1 MDFGVFDGLLCSE
14 NTINNNSLISNYN
27 LDQNPKSYGF
37 KQQESSSVSVSAI
50 AHNQDDL
57 LKRSDRSSVCSVSD
71 NMINFSSPNI
81 DDNLWNEFAGF
92 GCGGAFTSSQW
103 MELEHQA
110 LIYKYMIV
118 NAPVPLNLLIP
129 IRRAVEST
137 EFSSFPAT
145 NLRHTAYGWG
155 GFHLGLSNSLDSE
168 PGRCRRTDGKKW
180 RCSRDA
186 VAYHKYCERHMN
198 RGRYRSRKHVEGQ
211 SGHSVSNGLTA
222 AAAKF
227 SSLEPIISTSVST
240 SVSHFNHQ
248 NQHQLNRNLT
258 NKENMMSEK
267 IQDTTCHS
275 MVSPSPIACEHVSIS
290 IPSELGFVCSDIQNP
305 ISQFMDDWQ
314 HPNRT
319 QLSISI
325 PSNAQNLNLSPL
337 KMGLGVNDSTNTKMF
352 DDDNG
357 DDRSQRVNWENLV
370 SGPLGEVL
378 NHSMN
383 NSRSSLNLM
392 TGN

>member
-1 MDFGVFDGLLCSE
+1 MITEE
-14 NTINNNSLISNYN
+14 NTINNNSLIFNYN

-50 AHNQDDL
+50 AHNLDDL

-71 NMINFSSPNI
+71 NMISFSSPNI
-81 DDNLWNEFAGF
+81 GF
-92 GCGGAFTSSQW
+92 GYGGAFTSSQR

-118 NAPVPLNLLIP
+118 NAPVPLSLLIP

-180 RCSRDA
+180 RCSRDV

-211 SGHSVSNGLTA
+211 SGHSVSIGLTA
-222 AAAKF
+222 AAARI
-227 SSLEPIISTSVST
+227 SSLEPVISTTTST
-240 SVSHFNHQ
+240 SLSHFNHQ
-248 NQHQLNRNLT
+248 NQHQLNRNLI
-258 NKENMMSEK
+258 NKETMMSEK

-275 MVSPSPIACEHVSIS
+275 MLSPSPIACEHVSIS
-290 IPSELGFVCSDIQNP
+290 IPSELGFVCSDIQNTKTQNP
-305 ISQFMDDWQ
+305 IRQFTDDWQ

-325 PSNAQNLNLSPL
+325 PSNAQNLILSPL
-337 KMGLGVNDSTNTKMF
+337 KMGLGVNDSTNTKVF
-352 DDDNG
+352 DDDDND

-370 SGPLGEVL
+370 CGPLGEVL